1 MSTDQAPPTLEH
13 VAKVAGV
20 SRATVSRV
28 VNGIRNVDPEL
39 REAVE
44 RAIEQT
50 GYVPNRA
57 ARSLVTRRTGAVALV
72 VSEPNKH
79 TDAFPGGVFA
89 DPFFGRVVSGVLR
102 VLGPM
107 DVSPVLMLVDS
118 EKARAQL
125 MNRLRQDRFDG
136 VLLISIDPRDPLPGQ
151 LTVGGVPTVM
161 FARPAQPT
169 PISYVDV
176 AHEDGARLAAEHL
189 VARGCKQVATIS
201 GPLDTPAGQDRLA
214 GFRSAMARQGQA
226 YVPSAEGDFTQT
238 GGERA
243 TETLLAQ
250 QQFDGLFVAN
260 DLMAM
265 GALDVLRKQGK
276 RVPED
281 VSVVGFD
288 DSGAALSSRPQ
299 LTTIRQPVEDMAAEM
314 ARLVL
319 ERIDGEGQRV
329 TSVIF
334 EPALV
339 VRGSS

>member
-1 MSTDQAPPTLEH
+1 MSTEQAPPTLEH

-57 ARSLVTRRTGAVALV
+57 ARSLVTRRTGALALV
-72 VSEPNKH
+72 VSEPTTH
-79 TDAFPGGVFA
+79 TDAFAGGVFA

-102 VLGPM
+102 VLSPL
-107 DVSPVLMLVDS
+107 DVNPVLMLVDS
-118 EKARAQL
+118 EKARDQL
-125 MNRLRQDRFDG
+125 MGRLRQDRFDG
-136 VLLISIDPRDPLPGQ
+136 VLLISIDPKDPLPAM
-151 LTVGGVPTVM
+151 LTLAGVPTVM
-161 FARPAQPT
+161 FARPVQPIA
-169 PISYVDV
+169 ISYVDV
-176 AHEDGARLAAEHL
+176 AHQDGARLAADHL
-189 VARGCKQVATIS
+189 AERGCRQVATVS

-214 GFRSAMARQGQA
+214 GFRAAMARHGQA
-226 YVPSAEGDFTQT
+226 HVPSVAGDFTQS

-243 TETLLAQ
+243 TELLLGTP
-250 QQFDGLFVAN
+250 FDGLFVAN

-265 GALDVLRKQGK
+265 GALDVLRRHGK

-281 VSVVGFD
+281 VAVIGFD
-288 DSGAALSSRPQ
+288 DSGAALSCRPR

-319 ERIDGEGQRV
+319 ERVNGAETQV

-334 EPALV
+334 EPSLV

>member
-1 MSTDQAPPTLEH
+1 MSTEQAPPTLEH

-72 VSEPNKH
+72 VSEPSKH

-89 DPFFGRVVSGVLR
+89 DPFFGRVVSGVLS

-107 DVSPVLMLVDS
+107 DVNPVLMLVDS
-118 EKARAQL
+118 EKARKQL
-125 MNRLRQDRFDG
+125 VNRLRQDRYDG
-136 VLLISIDPRDPLPGQ
+136 VLLISIDPRDPLPAL
-151 LTVGGVPTVM
+151 LTVAGVPTVM
-161 FARPAQPT
+161 FARPVQPI
-169 PISYVDV
+169 PMSYVDV

-189 VARGCKQVATIS
+189 VARGCRQVATIS

-214 GFRSAMARQGQA
+214 GFRSAMARHGQA

-243 TETLLAQ
+243 TEALLAQ
-250 QQFDGLFVAN
+250 SFDGLFVAN

-265 GALDVLRKQGK
+265 GALDVLRRHGK
-276 RVPED
+276 RIPED
-281 VSVVGFD
+281 VAVIGFD
-288 DSGAALSSRPQ
+288 DSGAALSCRPR
-299 LTTIRQPVEDMAAEM
+299 LTTVRQPVEDMAAEM
-314 ARLVL
+314 ARLVI
-319 ERIDGEGQRV
+319 ERIGGEGERV

-334 EPALV
+334 EPSLV
-339 VRGSS
+339 VRDSA

>member
-1 MSTDQAPPTLEH
+1 MSTEQAPPTLEH

-57 ARSLVTRRTGAVALV
+57 ARSLVTRRAGAVALV
-72 VSEPNKH
+72 VSEPSKH

-118 EKARAQL
+118 EKARNQL
-125 MNRLRQDRFDG
+125 MSRLRQDRFDG
-136 VLLISIDPRDPLPGQ
+136 VLLISIDPRDTLPAL
-151 LTVGGVPTVM
+151 LTAAGVPTVM
-161 FARPAQPT
+161 FARPVQPI

-176 AHEDGARLAAEHL
+176 AHQDGARLAADRL
-189 VARGCKQVATIS
+189 VERGCQQVATIS

-214 GFRSAMARQGQA
+214 GFRSAMARHGQA
-226 YVPSAEGDFTQT
+226 YVPSAEGDFTQA

-243 TETLLAQ
+243 TEMLLGTK
-250 QQFDGLFVAN
+250 FDGLFVAN

-265 GALDVLRKQGK
+265 GALDVLRKHGK

-281 VSVVGFD
+281 VAVIGFD
-288 DSGAALSSRPQ
+288 DSGAALGSRPP

-314 ARLVL
+314 ARLVVGH
-319 ERIDGEGQRV
+319 INDAGQGI

-334 EPALV
+334 EPTLV
-339 VRGSS
+339 ARGSA

>member
-1 MSTDQAPPTLEH
+1 
-13 VAKVAGV
+13 
-20 SRATVSRV
+20 
-28 VNGIRNVDPEL
+28 
-39 REAVE
+39 
-44 RAIEQT
+44 
-50 GYVPNRA
+50 
-57 ARSLVTRRTGAVALV
+57 
-72 VSEPNKH
+72 
-79 TDAFPGGVFA
+79 
-89 DPFFGRVVSGVLR
+89 
-102 VLGPM
+102 
-107 DVSPVLMLVDS
+107 
-118 EKARAQL
+118 
-125 MNRLRQDRFDG
+125 
-136 VLLISIDPRDPLPGQ
+136 
-151 LTVGGVPTVM
+151 VPTVM
-161 FARPAQPT
+161 FARPVRPT

-189 VARGCKQVATIS
+189 MARGCKQVATIS

-226 YVPSAEGDFTQT
+226 FVPSAEGDFTQT

-243 TETLLAQ
+243 TEALLAQ
-250 QQFDGLFVAN
+250 HQFDGLFVAN

-265 GALDVLRKQGK
+265 GALDVLRKHGK
-276 RVPED
+276 RVPDD

-299 LTTIRQPVEDMAAEM
+299 LTTVRQPVEDMAAEM

-319 ERIDGEGQRV
+319 ERMDGEDQRV

>member
-1 MSTDQAPPTLEH
+1 MSTEQAPPTLEH

-57 ARSLVTRRTGAVALV
+57 ARSLVTRRAGAVALV
-72 VSEPNKH
+72 VSEPSKH

-89 DPFFGRVVSGVLR
+89 DPFFGRVVSGVLS

-107 DVSPVLMLVDS
+107 DVNPVLMLVDS
-118 EKARAQL
+118 EKARKQL
-125 MNRLRQDRFDG
+125 VNRLRQDRYDG
-136 VLLISIDPRDPLPGQ
+136 VLLISIDPRDPLPAL
-151 LTVGGVPTVM
+151 LTVAGVPTVM
-161 FARPAQPT
+161 FARPVQPI
-169 PISYVDV
+169 PMSYVDV

-189 VARGCKQVATIS
+189 VARGCRQVATIS

-214 GFRSAMARQGQA
+214 GFRSAMARHGQA

-243 TETLLAQ
+243 TEALLAQ
-250 QQFDGLFVAN
+250 SFDGLFVAN

-265 GALDVLRKQGK
+265 GALDVLRRHGK
-276 RVPED
+276 RIPED
-281 VSVVGFD
+281 VAVIGFD
-288 DSGAALSSRPQ
+288 DSGAALSCRPR
-299 LTTIRQPVEDMAAEM
+299 LTTVRQPVEDMAAEM
-314 ARLVL
+314 ARLVI
-319 ERIDGEGQRV
+319 ERIGGEGERV

-334 EPALV
+334 EPSLV
-339 VRGSS
+339 LRDSA